1 MKSDVR
7 QAREVMGKEGTEEA
21 RVCGGL
27 IPVSSWRWG
36 FSPDLNSVRAAHF
49 SHIKLI
55 F

>member
-1 MKSDVR
+1 MKSDVK
-7 QAREVMGKEGTEEA
+7 QAREVMGKEGVEEA

-27 IPVSSWRWG
+27 IPVSFWHWG
-36 FSPDLNSVRAAHF
+36 FPPDLNSVRAAYF

>member
-1 MKSDVR
+1 MKSDVK
-7 QAREVMGKEGTEEA
+7 QAREVMGKEGVEEA

-27 IPVSSWRWG
+27 IPVSFWHWG
-36 FSPDLNSVRAAHF
+36 FPPDWNSVRAAYF